1 MKKHFLVLALLMV
14 SFVSAPV
21 FASSHGGKDQ
31 GKEAHGKQMEENGD
45 KAMTKEMEQEQKQE
59 KSQEKMK
66 KSGE

>member
-21 FASSHGGKDQ
+21 FASSHGGK
-31 GKEAHGKQMEENGD
+31 GHEKEDHGKQMEEKGD
-45 KAMTKEMEQEQKQE
+45 KAMTKEMKQEQK